1 MPKGF
6 ALRFLGLF
14 FVILDFLSG
23 FAAYFAG
30 FVTAA
35 LTPSQRGYPQGVT
48 PIV

>member
-35 LTPSQRGYPQGVT
+35 FYRASPALLPP
-48 PIV
+48 